1 MKMERM
7 INIRPTTGVYATYKR
22 LTYKPWTAIAEF
34 VDNSTQ
40 SYFDHAKELKKLENF
55 EKLHIEITYENG
67 RNGNDVLTIRD
78 NAYGMEIEEF
88 ERAFTLD
95 KAPKNTTGR
104 NEFGMGLKTAA
115 CWFGT
120 KWSVKSSQLN
130 SKYGYRAELDVENL
144 HENKQDEILMDIFEE
159 EEQFHYTEIKIENL
173 NKRITGSRT
182 IGKVK
187 DFLSSIYRQD
197 IRNGEIVISYNSEIL
212 KFNEP
217 QIYKEKINDENE
229 KEWKK
234 DINFEILHNGKLLNV
249 DGFVAIR
256 IPGSVKE
263 AGFTLMRRGRAIVG
277 GPEENYRP
285 YEIFGDSNSYA
296 YQRLFGELNMD
307 NWPVTQA
314 KDQFDWHSDGLEEKF
329 IEMLKEL
336 TKDYRN
342 KAENIRVREKVNT
355 EECMNN
361 VKNNLSKTGAIS
373 DIDFNPVQKEE
384 QSQSVERKSDKQEIK
399 SKEVYTNLNKNDS
412 LAIEGPEKYQ
422 INSKYNNTQYK
433 FQVEL
438 ITDRSFAS
446 WLLYEKVE
454 ENHYN
459 IALNMKHPF
468 FKPLIDNKEFS
479 QLMIRLVIA
488 IVLAEIEACKIS
500 FDGRVDTTDIRM
512 QMNKILEELSSDG
525 GICHE

>member
-1 MKMERM
+1 MEKK
-7 INIRPTTGVYATYKR
+7 INIRPSTGVYATYKR
-22 LTYKPWTAIAEF
+22 LTYKPWTAMAEF

-40 SYFDHAKELKKLENF
+40 SYFDHAKELKDLDNF
-55 EKLHIEITYENG
+55 KELHIEIIYENG
-67 RNGNDVLTIRD
+67 INGNDILIIRD

-95 KAPKNTTGR
+95 KAPKNTEGR

-130 SKYGYRAELDVENL
+130 SKYGYQAELDVDNL
-144 HENKQDEILMDIFEE
+144 QENKQDEILMDIFEE
-159 EEQFHYTEIKIENL
+159 EEKSHYTEIKIENL

-197 IRNGEIVISYNSEIL
+197 IRNGQVIISYNSEIL

-217 QIYKEKINDENE
+217 QIYKEKFEGEEE

-234 DINFEILHNGKLLNV
+234 HIDFEILHNERQLKV
-249 DGFVAIR
+249 EGFIAIR

-314 KDQFDWHSDGLEEKF
+314 KDQFDWHSDGLEERF
-329 IEMLKEL
+329 IEELKEL
-336 TKDYRN
+336 TKEYKN

-355 EECMNN
+355 EECMSN
-361 VKNNLSKTGAIS
+361 VKNNLSKTGKIS
-373 DIDFNPVQKEE
+373 NIDCNPIKENTQTQNE
-384 QSQSVERKSDKQEIK
+384 KGKTNNEEKTDSTSGNRNEEDGVE
-399 SKEVYTNLNKNDS
+399 
-412 LAIEGPEKYQ
+412 IEGPERYEIKFT
-422 INSKYNNTQYK
+422 YNNTQYN
-433 FQVEL
+433 FEVEL
-438 ITDRSFAS
+438 ITENSFAS
-446 WLLYEKVE
+446 WLLYEKIE
-454 ENHYN
+454 ENHYKV
-459 IALNMKHPF
+459 ALNMKHPF
-468 FKPLIDNKEFS
+468 FKPLINNKEFS
-479 QLMIRLVIA
+479 QLMVRLVIA
-488 IVLAEIEACKIS
+488 IVLAEIEASKIS
-500 FDGRVDTTDIRM
+500 YDGRVATTDIRIK
-512 QMNKILEELSSDG
+512 MNKILEELSSNG
-525 GICHE
+525 GF